1 MRLAN
6 LNSTL
11 SLKTFMWSDNDLKKR
26 LIRSIKSWQRKGNKL
41 RNRGRILAMLT
52 IKS

>member
-1 MRLAN
+1 MAKVGR
-6 LNSTL
+6 S
-11 SLKTFMWSDNDLKKR
+11 SLKTFAWSDNDQGKR
-26 LIRSIKSWQRKGNKL
+26 STNSIKSRQRKGNKV

>member
-1 MRLAN
+1 MRLAKVDR
-6 LNSTL
+6 L
-11 SLKTFMWSDNDLKKR
+11 SLKTFAWSDNDLRKR
-26 LIRSIKSWQRKGNKL
+26 LRNSIKSRQRKGNST